1 MNFGKWFDRSMSE
14 TGSAKHLLNILAE
27 SDPVTADDISQ
38 EYAQWIDDVAFSV
51 YLDVLLEQL
60 TGRLTEYAPTHMF
73 VGWHGDMYGLWPIDG
88 ADMWSAPAVTY
99 EEFQGAPICESQEAE
114 YVFVSL
120 FDVDYYEFFESQGLP
135 RCDIYGNVW
144 TATVSLYVEEIITE
158 IWATASDE
166 PQVGTYHLIW
176 QRESVA
182 WTAS

>member
-14 TGSAKHLLNILAE
+14 TGSAKYLLNVLSE
-27 SDPVTADDISQ
+27 SDPVTADELTK
-38 EYAQWIDDVAFSV
+38 EYERWMDDVAFSV
-51 YLDVLLEQL
+51 YLDMLLDQL
-60 TGRLTEYAPTHMF
+60 TVRLTAYTPLHMF
-73 VGWHGDMYGLWPIDG
+73 VGWHGDTYGLWPIDG
-88 ADMWSAPAVTY
+88 ADMWSAPDVKY
-99 EEFQGAPICESQEAE
+99 EEFLDPRNGE

-120 FDVDYYEFFESQGLP
+120 FDIDYYEFFESQRLP
-135 RCDIYGNVW
+135 RCDIYGNIW